1 LNDAPNILELYKK
14 VASIYPDNLTQQV
27 DEITLRYVES
37 VLQHA
42 NLYGL
47 ILLMYKDGNLIGF
60 LKAYTSEFRRKGHIL
75 TNATIMIDPT
85 ALGEGF
91 STQLL
96 RTYLGEIQKSWRHI
110 RVMELLPHDSN
121 IRGIRLYER
130 LGFILTA
137 TLANQIRYVDG
148 TFGDQLV
155 MTWINPNFCSQ
166 ALLKYY
172 QYLEKLIHEDYSISS
187 RNSLYTDFH
196 VNTHYNLIKTNNLF
210 ERRVF

>member
-130 LGFILTA
+130 TA
-137 TLANQIRYVDG
+137 
-148 TFGDQLV
+148 
-155 MTWINPNFCSQ
+155 
-166 ALLKYY
+166 
-172 QYLEKLIHEDYSISS
+172 
-187 RNSLYTDFH
+187 
-196 VNTHYNLIKTNNLF
+196 LF
-210 ERRVF
+210 SHRPWQTKFVT